1 MQNSLQDD
9 LEHLVLSTIRK
20 GRWLVEDWHEVGLHA
35 PQPLKRLLP
44 QTLERLQAGE
54 QMAIND
60 ESALDLMGEAIRNA
74 LNDVQSKYG
83 DVVMREHLSEPVF
96 FAQRIENLRLLAERW
111 KAYQRARRDVR
122 DSIAAVAQADWLLRR
137 AS

>member
-1 MQNSLQDD
+1 MQNSLQDE
-9 LEHLVLSTIRK
+9 LEHLVLSAIRK

-60 ESALDLMGEAIRNA
+60 ESALELMGEAIRSA
-74 LNDVQSKYG
+74 LNDIHPKYG

-96 FAQRIENLRLLAERW
+96 FAQRIESLRLLAERW

-122 DSIAAVAQADWLLRR
+122 DNIAAVTQADWLLRR